1 MIVNR
6 VFAVAILITLIGTP
20 TSLQAETETR
30 PVLTASAA
38 MKMLHGCLAKAGQE
52 GWRLHI
58 AIMDNSAR
66 LKAYYRMDDAQ
77 FLSQEVAMAKART
90 SAMSPRSTKAWGSR
104 AFPDGEGPSAVAFVP
119 GLNFFEG
126 GLPIMSGDGY
136 HLGGIGVS
144 GDTGANDAIC
154 AQAGIDAAAEDLK

>member
-6 VFAVAILITLIGTP
+6 VIAIAALITLIGLP
-20 TSLQAETETR
+20 VSLHAETETR

-38 MKMLHGCLAKAGQE
+38 MKMVHGCLAKAGQE
-52 GWRLHI
+52 GWLMHI

-77 FLSQEVAMAKART
+77 FLSQDIAMAKART
-90 SAMSPRSTKAWGSR
+90 SAVSPRSTKAWSSS
-104 AFPDGEGPSAVAFVP
+104 AFPNGGGPSAVAFVP

-144 GDTGANDAIC
+144 GDSGANDAIC
-154 AQAGIDAAAEDLK
+154 AQAGIAAAADELK